1 MPRDCVGLLIGRG
14 GENISAIR
22 KESGANCHVDQK
34 QDEETRTIVTIIGS
48 PEAIIKAKKLIF
60 KKIGK
65 IGITNFDVSE
75 SNRTDT
81 AEEEAIL
88 AKHDEMVSRLKKL
101 QKKSSKSGNSSVS
114 CSSSFNETCSLHH
127 QKMSSFC
134 IQDLVV
140 VCHKC
145 LLYGDHKFHESLALE
160 IEENR

>member
-1 MPRDCVGLLIGRG
+1 MVKIDALLTKSLTFLRFILNLPPPPLP
-14 GENISAIR
+14 ENLEIYTHA
-22 KESGANCHVDQK
+22 
-34 QDEETRTIVTIIGS
+34 RTIVTIIGS
-48 PEAIIKAKKLIF
+48 PEAIIKAKELIF

-81 AEEEAIL
+81 TEEEAIL
-88 AKHDEMVSRLKKL
+88 AKHDELVSRLKKL

-134 IQDLVV
+134 IQDSLV

-145 LLYGDHKFHESLALE
+145 LLYGDHKFHESLDLE